1 MTLPDTRE
9 MFRTLIGEPSV
20 SCTEVARDQSN
31 LRVVHHLAGWLED
44 LGFAVDVLTLPTDAG
59 KANLIATLGAP
70 PDADAPPSGLV
81 LSGHTDTVP
90 YDDSLWSRDPLALT
104 ESDDRLY
111 GLGTCD
117 MKGFFPIALDAAA
130 RFAGRDLAQPLTIVA
145 TSDEE
150 SSMAGARHL
159 EAIGRPRARAAVIGE
174 PTGLQPVH
182 AHKGIMLMSI
192 HLTGRSGHSSNPARG
207 NSALDAMHAVMGE
220 LIAFRGEL
228 ADLYRNPAFEVA
240 VPTLNLGCLHAGDS
254 PNRICETARL
264 QIDLRSLPGM
274 DHDRICA
281 DMTGRLETVSAHH
294 GTAIEVSRLSPTL
307 PPYETPRDGELIGY
321 LERLSGKTAGTVAFG
336 TEAPFLRALGM
347 ETAVFGPGSI
357 DQAHQPDE
365 NLDKAFIE
373 PATDAL
379 SALIERYC
387 CRVA

>member
-20 SCTEVARDQSN
+20 SCSEVARDQSN

-59 KANLIATLGAP
+59 KANLIATLGTP

-130 RFAGRDLAQPLTIVA
+130 RFAGRELAQPLTIVA

-274 DHDRICA
+274 DHDRIRA
-281 DMTGRLETVSAHH
+281 DMAGRLEAVSARH
-294 GTAIEVSRLSPTL
+294 GTAIEVSLLSPTL
-307 PPYETPRDGELIGY
+307 SPYETPRDGELIAH

-365 NLDKAFIE
+365 YLGKAFIA

-387 CRVA
+387 CRAA

>member
-1 MTLPDTRE
+1 MTHPDTRE
-9 MFRTLIGEPSV
+9 MFRTLVGEPSV
-20 SCTEVARDQSN
+20 SCNAPERDQSN
-31 LRVVHHLAGWLED
+31 LRVIAHLATWLEG
-44 LGFAVDVLTLPTDAG
+44 LGFTAEVVPLPTDPG
-59 KANLIATLGAP
+59 KANLIATLGTPAE
-70 PDADAPPSGLV
+70 ADAPPSGLV
-81 LSGHTDTVP
+81 LAGHTDTVP
-90 YDDSLWSRDPLALT
+90 CDESLWSRDPFELT
-104 ESDDRLY
+104 EADDRLY

-130 RFAGRDLAQPLTIVA
+130 RFAGRDLTHPLTVVA

-159 EAIGRPRARAAVIGE
+159 EATGRPRARAAVIGE
-174 PTGLQPVH
+174 PTSLQPIH

-207 NSALDAMHAVMGE
+207 SSALDAMHAVMGE
-220 LIAFRGEL
+220 LIAFRSEL
-228 ADLYRNPAFEVA
+228 AGLYRNPAFEVA

-254 PNRICETARL
+254 PNRICERAQL
-264 QIDLRSLPGM
+264 QIDLRCIPGM
-274 DHDRICA
+274 DHEQVRA
-281 DMTGRLETVSAHH
+281 DMAGRLEAVAGRH
-294 GTAIEVSRLSPTL
+294 GTSIDLSYLSPPL
-307 PPYETPRDGELIGY
+307 PAYETPPDGELIRR
-321 LERLSGKTAGTVAFG
+321 LEKLSGKPAGTVAFG

-365 NLDKAFIE
+365 YLDTSFIA

-387 CRVA
+387 CRPS

>member
-1 MTLPDTRE
+1 MALPDTRE
-9 MFRTLIGEPSV
+9 MFRTLVGEPSV
-20 SCTEVARDQSN
+20 SCAEAARDQSN

-44 LGFAVDVLTLPTDAG
+44 LGFAVDVLPLPADPG
-59 KANLIATLGAP
+59 KANLIATLGTP
-70 PDADAPPSGLV
+70 SDADAPPSGLV

-90 YDDSLWSRDPLALT
+90 CDDSLWSRDPFALT

-130 RFAGRDLAQPLTIVA
+130 RFAGQELEHPLTILA

-150 SSMAGARHL
+150 SSMAGARYL

-174 PTGLQPVH
+174 PTGLRPIH

-207 NSALDAMHAVMGE
+207 SSALDAMHAVMGE
-220 LIAFRGEL
+220 LMAFRSEL
-228 ADLYRNPAFEVA
+228 ADVFRNPAFEVA
-240 VPTLNLGCLHAGDS
+240 APTLNLGCLHAGDS
-254 PNRICETARL
+254 PNRICETAQL
-264 QIDLRSLPGM
+264 QIDLRCLPGM
-274 DHDRICA
+274 DHERLTA
-281 DMTGRLETVSAHH
+281 DLACRLDTVAARH
-294 GTAIEVSRLSPTL
+294 GTSIDLSHLFPPL
-307 PPYETPRDGELIGY
+307 PAYETPPDGELVRF
-321 LERLSGKTAGTVAFG
+321 LETLSGKPAGAVAFG

-347 ETAVFGPGSI
+347 ETVVFGPGSI

-365 NLDKAFIE
+365 YLDTSFIA

-379 SALIERYC
+379 SGLIERYC
-387 CRVA
+387 RRAS